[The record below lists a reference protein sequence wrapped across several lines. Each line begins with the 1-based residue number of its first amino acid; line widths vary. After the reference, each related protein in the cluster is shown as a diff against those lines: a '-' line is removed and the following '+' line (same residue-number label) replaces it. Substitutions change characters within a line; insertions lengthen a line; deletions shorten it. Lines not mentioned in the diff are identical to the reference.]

1 MEPPDSA
8 SPWLIV
14 GLGNPGPEY
23 EFTYHNLGFL
33 VAGRLAERNG
43 VRVTRR
49 ECSALTGRG
58 EIAGRPVVIAMP
70 MTFMNLSGSSVRRLM
85 EKYGGGPQRLVL
97 IFDELALDWG
107 SLRIRPKGSGGGHHG
122 VEDVICG
129 LGTNEFARVRL
140 GIHPGHPVPDGAAFV
155 LAPIRRAQR
164 KELDELLDRAAQAV
178 ESIIAEG
185 VEMSMTKFNRRALGG
200 KPEEE

>member
-1 MEPPDSA
+1 MEPSG
-8 SPWLIV
+8 SVGPWLIV

-33 VAGRLAERNG
+33 VADRLAERNA
-43 VRVTRR
+43 VRVSRR
-49 ECSALTGRG
+49 ECSALLGRG
-58 EIAGRPVVIAMP
+58 LVAGRPALIAKP
-70 MTFMNLSGSSVRRLM
+70 MTFMNLSGSAVKRLA
-85 EKYGGGPQRLVL
+85 EKYTVGPERLVL

-107 SLRIRPKGSGGGHHG
+107 SLRVRTKGSGGGHHG
-122 VEDVICG
+122 VEDVIRG

-140 GIHPGHPVPDGAAFV
+140 GIHPGHPVSDGAAFV
-155 LAPIRRAQR
+155 LAPIKRAQR

-185 VEMSMTKFNRRALGG
+185 VEMSMTKFNRRAQGA